1 MKYFVLMALLFVGGA
16 YAGLDTHQSLLLAQ
30 ADSSQYVVMYA
41 TGWCPYCR
49 KARKFFREQGVPYV
63 EYDIEKNA
71 EANRVYKAFG
81 GNGVPVIFF
90 RKRRLDG
97 FSVESFIQIYH

>member
-16 YAGLDTHQSLLLAQ
+16 YAGPNSPDSPLLAQ

-41 TGWCPYCR
+41 TSWCPYCR
-49 KARKFFREQGVPYV
+49 KARKFFREQRVPYV
-63 EYDIEKNA
+63 EYDIEKDA

-90 RKRRLDG
+90 RKRRIDG

>member
-1 MKYFVLMALLFVGGA
+1 MKYFALVVLLFLGPA
-16 YAGLDTHQSLLLAQ
+16 YAGTNTPETLLLAQ

-41 TGWCPYCR
+41 TSWCPYCR

-63 EYDIEKNA
+63 EYDIEKDA

-90 RKRRLDG
+90 RKRRMDG
-97 FSVESFIQIYH
+97 FSVEGFIQIYY